1 MSFFKNKGYR
11 MIVIS
16 TLLIAIA
23 KILDM
28 VISLYLWIVI
38 IAALITWVRP
48 DPYNPI
54 VQFLYKA
61 TEPVYALI
69 RRYIPT
75 NFGGFDIAPLIVI
88 LGLQFIQLFF
98 VQLLFRIATGL

>member
-1 MSFFKNKGYR
+1 

-16 TLLIAIA
+16 TLLIAVA

-28 VISLYLWIVI
+28 VIGLYIWIVI

-54 VQFLYKA
+54 VQILYRL
-61 TEPVYALI
+61 TEPVYAFV
-69 RRYIPT
+69 RRYVPT
-75 NFGGFDIAPLIVI
+75 NISGFDIAPLIII
-88 LGLQFIQLFF
+88 LGLQFVQLFF
-98 VQLLFRIATGL
+98 VQLLFQIAARI